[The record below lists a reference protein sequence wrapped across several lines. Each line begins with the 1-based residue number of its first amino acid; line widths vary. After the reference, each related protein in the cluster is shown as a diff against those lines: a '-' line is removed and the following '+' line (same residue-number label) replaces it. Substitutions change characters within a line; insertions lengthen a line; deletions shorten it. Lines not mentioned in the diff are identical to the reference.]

1 MLKSAAKTIALSIPP
16 IRKHW
21 ERLRQLERR
30 VEFLEG
36 RVKWHYSNQLLHRPV
51 SLLDPAVS
59 VRRVTDQ
66 VSYQDDHGIV
76 TRILAAY
83 RLAASEQED
92 LGDSMWKTFFSDKH
106 QELHAVFMRGSL
118 EEARD
123 VLRDPE
129 KSELQ
134 YGFSML
140 CAGLYD
146 TKAPDEAL
154 HEGARQYL
162 DWLVCLAEH
171 IGAVRMYNPETAS
184 ERIIKADD
192 LISKIEQVL
201 GISIHIPNPYPSE
214 AGLSTSR
221 GVLTDRVPMAL
232 YQAWKTRKATEGI
245 ERPRVLEIGA
255 GHGLAAYY
263 AWLLGIRDYTIID
276 IPFSCLSS
284 SYFLMRTLG
293 PNNVCLYGEESMD
306 SRHKIKI
313 VPPKSFFSDE
323 QLYDLILN
331 VDSLTEMDE
340 RVAHA
345 YLTKIAGQAHQFL
358 SINHETNQHT
368 VRDWITHSS
377 APIYERV
384 PCYIRKG
391 YVEETVRFRTRT
403 GSWKGARSS
412 AKP

>member
-1 MLKSAAKTIALSIPP
+1 MAGF
-16 IRKHW
+16 
-21 ERLRQLERR
+21 R

-36 RVKWHYSNQLLHRPV
+36 QVKWHYSNQLLHRPV

-59 VRRVTDQ
+59 VSRVTDQ
-66 VSYQDDHGIV
+66 VSYPDDHGIV

-92 LGDSMWKTFFSDKH
+92 LGDSMWKIFFSVKH

-123 VLRDPE
+123 VLRNPE

-146 TKAPDEAL
+146 TKAPNEAL

-162 DWLVCLAEH
+162 DWLLCLAEH
-171 IGAVRMYNPETAS
+171 IGAVRMYNPEAAS
-184 ERIIKADD
+184 ERIINADD
-192 LISKIEQVL
+192 LVSKIEETL

-232 YQAWKTRKATEGI
+232 YQAWKTRKAIEGV

-255 GHGLAAYY
+255 GQGLAAYY
-263 AWLLGIRDYTIID
+263 AWLLGIREYTIVD
-276 IPFSCLSS
+276 LPFSTLSS

-293 PNNVCLYGEESMD
+293 PDNVCLYGEES

-313 VPPKSFFSDE
+313 VPPNSFFSDK

-331 VDSLTEMDE
+331 VDSLIEMDE

-345 YLTKIAGQAHQFL
+345 YLTKIAGQARQFL
-358 SINHETNQHT
+358 SINHEANQHT
-368 VRDWITHSS
+368 VREWITRLST
-377 APIYERV
+377 PVYERV

-391 YVEETVRFRTRT
+391 YVEETVRFR
-403 GSWKGARSS
+403 
-412 AKP
+412 